1 MERLQKVIAQSGVA
15 SRRKA
20 EELIATGHVKVNGLT
35 VKEMGIQ
42 IGNSDVV
49 EVDGVPIDREQPV
62 YFLLYKPRNT
72 ISAVSDDKERRVVT
86 DFFGGVSQRIYPVGR
101 LDYDTTGVL
110 IMTNDGELSQQ
121 LMHPKYHIPKT
132 YVAKVKG
139 MVDPMSIKKL
149 ERGIKIDGKKTAP
162 AKANLI
168 SADRVKQTSIVE
180 LTIYEGRNRQV
191 KNMFMA
197 LGFPVQKLK
206 RETYGSLNLEGLK
219 PGEWRE
225 LKSFEV
231 NSLRNLAKESQN
243 QKDKR

>member
-1 MERLQKVIAQSGVA
+1 MERLQKVIAHAGVA

-42 IGNSDVV
+42 VGNSDVI

-86 DFFGGVSQRIYPVGR
+86 DFFYGVSQRIYPVGR

-121 LMHPKYHIPKT
+121 LMHPKYHIAKT

-139 MVDPMSIKKL
+139 IVDPMSIRKL
-149 ERGIKIDGKKTAP
+149 ERGIVIEGQKTAP
-162 AKANLI
+162 AEARLI

-191 KNMFMA
+191 KNMFLA
-197 LGFPVQKLK
+197 LGHPVQKLK
-206 RETYGSLNLEGLK
+206 RETYGTLNLSGLK
-219 PGEWRE
+219 PGDWRE
-225 LKSFEV
+225 LKPFEV
-231 NSLRNLAKESQN
+231 NQLRNLAKESQN
-243 QKDKR
+243 KSSKR